1 MTKDSVDEIKAIV
14 KSYLLEEFLP
24 GESPDALDDSTPLLS
39 SGILD
44 SLSTIKLVSFLE
56 ERFGVE
62 FEAHE
67 ISRDNLDTLD
77 LIASIVAAKQSR

>member
-1 MTKDSVDEIKAIV
+1 MSDIQSAV
-14 KSYLLEEFLP
+14 KSYLLEEFFP
-24 GESPDALDDSTPLLS
+24 DESPDALEDSTPLIS

-56 ERFGVE
+56 ERYGIQ

-67 ISRDNLDTLD
+67 VSRENLDTLD
-77 LIASIVAAKQSR
+77 LIAETVGSKRNG

>member
-1 MTKDSVDEIKAIV
+1 MGETKDIV

-24 GESPDALDDSTPLLS
+24 GESPDALDGSTPLLS

-56 ERFGVE
+56 ERFSIE

-77 LIASIVAAKQSR
+77 LIDSFVTAKRSS

>member
-1 MTKDSVDEIKAIV
+1 MSEIQSTV
-14 KSYLLEEFLP
+14 KSYVLEEFLP
-24 GESPDALDDSTPLLS
+24 GESPDAMDNSTPLIS

-56 ERFGVE
+56 EQFNVQ

-67 ISRDNLDTLD
+67 ISRENLDTLD
-77 LIASIVAAKQSR
+77 LIAATVESKRHG